1 MGLVLIIWVW
11 PKVNG
16 LDLGSGL
23 GPNRLGWAQGK

>member
-1 MGLVLIIWVW
+1 MGLFLISWVG

-23 GPNRLGWAQGK
+23 GPNRLGWT